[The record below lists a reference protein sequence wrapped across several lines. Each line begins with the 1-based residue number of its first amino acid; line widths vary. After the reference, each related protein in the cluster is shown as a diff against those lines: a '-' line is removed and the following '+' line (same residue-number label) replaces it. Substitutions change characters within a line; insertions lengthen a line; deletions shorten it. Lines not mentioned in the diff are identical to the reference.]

1 MKPDVLHI
9 GLDDTDS
16 LRGGCTTWLA
26 TRVIQAFPELD
37 LIGAPQLVR
46 LNPNVP
52 WKTRGN
58 GAVALT
64 LGRGTGEPQGWGALP
79 AGPLR
84 VYRRGKPTGE
94 LSGIDLGA
102 ALARIREVVAAEAR
116 PSAQPGII
124 VTRTPPPAALYWRG
138 VREIVPPEAVAT
150 ALAGTAHAGL
160 NGGRGL
166 TGAACALAWPGAD
179 HTWEL
184 LAYRHRARW
193 GTPRDIA
200 AGVAQVTALPGT
212 FACADPDGRPALVPH
227 SPCPVLWGLRGL
239 RPEPLVEG
247 FGALGPEEPERW
259 LLWRTNQAT
268 DDHLQRLPSAELRD
282 GVSVRLRGHVASP
295 PETRRG
301 GHRFFTLASDGGE
314 VRCAAFEPAGP
325 FRHIVDRLVPG
336 DAVEVCGSVGRDT
349 LKLEKL
355 RIVALAP
362 RRRKPPNP
370 LCPACGARTHS
381 AGARAGYRCRAC
393 RERLPAPAPEPVAPE
408 LAPGWYDPPA
418 SARRHLAR
426 PASLMAGRD

>member
-1 MKPDVLHI
+1 MLHI

-26 TRVIQAFPELD
+26 TRVIEAFPELD
-37 LIGAPQLVR
+37 LIGAPRLVR

-64 LGRGTGEPQGWGALP
+64 LGHGTGEPQGWGALLS
-79 AGPLR
+79 GHLR
-84 VYRRGKPTGE
+84 VYHSGE
-94 LSGIDLGA
+94 PAGIDPDA

-116 PSAQPGII
+116 PSAQPGI
-124 VTRTPPPAALYWRG
+124 VVARTPPSATLYWHG
-138 VREIVPPEAVAT
+138 VREIVPPEAVAA

-200 AGVAQVTALPGT
+200 IGMAEVAALPGV
-212 FACADPDGRPALVPH
+212 FACADPDGRPAMVPH
-227 SPCPVLWGLRGL
+227 STCPVLWGLRGL
-239 RPEPLVEG
+239 APGPLLAG
-247 FGALGPEEPERW
+247 PGLLGPERPERW

-268 DDHLQRLPSAELRD
+268 DDHLQRLPLAELRD
-282 GVSVRLRGHVASP
+282 GLSVRLRGRVASP
-295 PETRRG
+295 AKTQRG
-301 GHRFFTLASDGGE
+301 GHRFFTFAAADGE
-314 VRCAAFEPAGP
+314 LRCAAFEPGGP
-325 FRHIVDRLVPG
+325 FRHVIDRLVPG
-336 DAVEVCGSVGRDT
+336 DAVEACGSLGRDT

-355 RIVALAP
+355 RVVALAP
-362 RRRKPPNP
+362 RLRKPPNP
-370 LCPACGARTHS
+370 LCPGCGARTHS
-381 AGARAGYRCRAC
+381 AGAGAGYRCRAC
-393 RERLPAPAPEPVAPE
+393 SVRLPAPAPESVIPE

-418 SARRHLAR
+418 SARRHLTR
-426 PASLMAGRD
+426 PAALMAGRD